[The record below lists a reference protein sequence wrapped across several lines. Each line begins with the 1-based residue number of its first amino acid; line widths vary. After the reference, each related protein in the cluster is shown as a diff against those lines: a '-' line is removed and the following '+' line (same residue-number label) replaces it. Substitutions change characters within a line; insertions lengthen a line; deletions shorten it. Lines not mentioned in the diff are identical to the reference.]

1 MVKDWRY
8 WFEGW
13 TSLNKYIVGREA
25 MHSKMCDRTEK
36 LLRDATAGW
45 KPRDE
50 SLDRTNGGQLRRV
63 RSVVSK
69 TSDGSA
75 IQIKTSPMLQEGNA
89 ERYYL
94 NIEIDN
100 DWNICPHGF
109 DRAGFYGWLVQ
120 RQNIGQWRRALVA
133 ETVVRLHHQPLF
145 IILNN
150 FAPLKLHTKSS
161 SIWKRQPVKAS
172 RFRPKTIYKHYFVYQ
187 PRREVRLIFLLSI
200 HQFNI

>member
-75 IQIKTSPMLQEGNA
+75 TQIKTSPMLQEGNA

-94 NIEIDN
+94 NIDN
-100 DWNICPHGF
+100 PTKDLDICPHGF
-109 DRAGFYGWLVQ
+109 GCAGFFGWLVQ
-120 RQNIGQWRRALVA
+120 RQSIGQWRRALVA
-133 ETVVRLHHQPLF
+133 ETVVRLHHHPLF

-150 FAPLKLHTKSS
+150 FAPLKLHEKSLYLVS
-161 SIWKRQPVKAS
+161 VTCEGIRYLP
-172 RFRPKTIYKHYFVYQ
+172 
-187 PRREVRLIFLLSI
+187 E
-200 HQFNI
+200 NM

>member
-1 MVKDWRY
+1 
-8 WFEGW
+8 
-13 TSLNKYIVGREA
+13 

-50 SLDRTNGGQLRRV
+50 SLDRTNGGQLRRE

-69 TSDGSA
+69 ASDGSA

-100 DWNICPHGF
+100 DWNIYPHGF
-109 DRAGFYGWLVQ
+109 VCAGFSGD
-120 RQNIGQWRRALVA
+120 
-133 ETVVRLHHQPLF
+133 
-145 IILNN
+145 
-150 FAPLKLHTKSS
+150 
-161 SIWKRQPVKAS
+161 
-172 RFRPKTIYKHYFVYQ
+172 
-187 PRREVRLIFLLSI
+187 
-200 HQFNI
+200 